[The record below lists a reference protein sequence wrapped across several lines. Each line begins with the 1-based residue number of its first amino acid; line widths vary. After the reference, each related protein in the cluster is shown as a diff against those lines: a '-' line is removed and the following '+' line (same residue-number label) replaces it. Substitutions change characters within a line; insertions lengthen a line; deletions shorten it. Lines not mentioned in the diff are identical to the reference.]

1 MAEYAVDT
9 DGCVVSVS
17 GITGDVI
24 CRNAGEA
31 CDCLMSRQD
40 MRDGEAGAIR
50 RLMNP
55 KEESA

>member
-1 MAEYAVDT
+1 MAEYAVNT

-17 GITGDVI
+17 GMTGDVI

-40 MRDGEAGAIR
+40 MRDGEADAIR
-50 RLMNP
+50 RLMTS
-55 KEESA
+55 KGGAA